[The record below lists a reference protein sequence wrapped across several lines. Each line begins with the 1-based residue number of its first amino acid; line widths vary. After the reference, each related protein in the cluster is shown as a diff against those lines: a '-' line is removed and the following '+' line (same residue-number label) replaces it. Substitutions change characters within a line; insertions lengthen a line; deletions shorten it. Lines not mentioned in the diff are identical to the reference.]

1 MPSVTL
7 ELRTIHEASFL
18 AFVSLAVSAV
28 KRLISITELTVT
40 IPRQAAAMLRAIQ
53 QQCWSRL
60 GLCGVLAALDN
71 YVRNSRHVLVF
82 KKC

>member
-7 ELRTIHEASFL
+7 ELRTIHETSFL

-28 KRLISITELTVT
+28 KRLISITDLTVT

-60 GLCGVLAALDN
+60 GLCGVLAAVDN
-71 YVRNSRHVLVF
+71 YVRSRHVLVLQ
-82 KKC
+82 KC